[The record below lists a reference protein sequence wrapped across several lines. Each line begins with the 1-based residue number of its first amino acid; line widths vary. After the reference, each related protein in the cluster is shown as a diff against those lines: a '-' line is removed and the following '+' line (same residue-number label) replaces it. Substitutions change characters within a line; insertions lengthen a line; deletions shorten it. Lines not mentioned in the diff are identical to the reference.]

1 MNGLSQAVA
10 AYIAEHGEIDRE
22 TYEALEQ
29 IYATEASNTATA
41 ASADLR
47 VIDKLIGALDTAA
60 GIKVNDKTLND
71 IIKKIG
77 ELRNKARTQK
87 DKLSDIAGESY

>member
-29 IYATEASNTATA
+29 IYATEASNTA
-41 ASADLR
+41 ASMDLR
-47 VIDKLIGALDTAA
+47 VIDKLINALDSASE
-60 GIKVNDKTLND
+60 IKCNDKTLND
-71 IIKKIG
+71 IIKKVG
-77 ELRNKARTQK
+77 ELRNKARAQK
-87 DKLSDIAGESY
+87 DKLKDAVGESY

>member
-29 IYATEASNTATA
+29 IYATEASNTA
-41 ASADLR
+41 ASMDLR
-47 VIDKLIGALDTAA
+47 VIDKLITALDSVSEL
-60 GIKVNDKTLND
+60 KCNDKTLND
-71 IIKKIG
+71 IIKDVNK
-77 ELRNKARTQK
+77 LRNKARTQMDNLK
-87 DKLSDIAGESY
+87 KAAGIPY